1 MRFYKTRRLR
11 IISGASLLLL
21 LIGIP
26 AWLGFTRPGASLMG
40 DAPQIVVAYATGLS
54 SLGVAGMVAF
64 ALAAMFSLWLLN
76 DETHHVGT
84 RYLGRRRRNIIETL
98 RTMAI
103 VFGAAGLIVGSL
115 AGLYAAMIHARPDL
129 YNELPLPF
137 FTAELALISLFG
149 GGLVY
154 AAGRLGRW

>member
-11 IISGASLLLL
+11 IISGASLLLIL
-21 LIGIP
+21 TGVP
-26 AWLGFTRPGASLMG
+26 AWLGFSRPGASTMG
-40 DAPQIVVAYATGLS
+40 DASEVFLTYAAGLS
-54 SLGVAGMVAF
+54 SLGVAGFVAF
-64 ALAAMFSLWLLN
+64 AFAVMFSLWLLN
-76 DETHHVGT
+76 DEAHHVGT
-84 RYLGRRRRNIIETL
+84 RYLGRRRRNIVESL
-98 RTMAI
+98 RTLAI

-129 YNELPLPF
+129 YYELPLPF
-137 FTAELALISLFG
+137 FTAKLALVSLFG